1 MPEAEQ
7 AIMRDARDAYG
18 RIDRG
23 EHTIDWLAIGRA
35 YNALQARALAA
46 SGSNQAVGA
55 RYNACWAYYAD
66 RYGIAGFDIAK
77 PTKSHCMWLAEN
89 WEAVSAWLAQRGANE
104 RQQWNHPTTIRR
116 NYLARTVVQPATA
129 SQPAKPT
136 PSQAALIEKAD
147 AIMALRSG
155 SLLPPG
161 MSMETL
167 GDLLRDRPDKRRS
180 LIRKLQTDI
189 ESDERQDRVEAEVA
203 RKRGRRS

>member
-23 EHTIDWLAIGRA
+23 EHTTDWLAIGRA

-66 RYGIAGFDIAK
+66 RYGIAGFDIDK

-89 WEAVSAWLAQRGANE
+89 WESVSAWLAQRGANE
-104 RQQWNHPTTIRR
+104 RQRWNHPTTIRR

-129 SQPAKPT
+129 SQAAKP
-136 PSQAALIEKAD
+136 PMRQDDPVDIVR
-147 AIMALRSG
+147 MLRSG
-155 SLLPPG
+155 VFPPAT
-161 MSMETL
+161 SMAEVANVLESGLSYDTL
-167 GDLLRDRPDKRRS
+167 KRLHAEIGKR
-180 LIRKLQTDI
+180 IANA
-189 ESDERQDRVEAEVA
+189 ERQDRVEAEA
-203 RKRGRRS
+203 RKKGRGS